1 VSEQREWRKCEQRKD
16 EREEEEEEEQEEG
29 EEEESQTEEGSSL
42 DPPRRRGRTMS
53 EKEYEALKKEMK
65 HTNERKRSR
74 SPERSPQ
81 KCSQSDRDSGFSATF
96 LLVMKIQPKE
106 IVYDGTK
113 RERILKLDA
122 T

>member
-1 VSEQREWRKCEQRKD
+1 
-16 EREEEEEEEQEEG
+16 
-29 EEEESQTEEGSSL
+29 
-42 DPPRRRGRTMS
+42 MS

-65 HTNERKRSR
+65 HTNERKRS
-74 SPERSPQ
+74 RSPQ